1 MTQKPY
7 LFTDLDRTMI
17 FSKRFL
23 SDKIKLTPVEFKEG
37 RIISY
42 MTPQALALTKEY
54 HQHIIPV
61 TTRSLNE
68 FRRVEPYQLCPWAIV
83 GNGSLILHNNQPV
96 QEWTELLSAQL
107 KPSRHD
113 YEVLIHWLNTQCT
126 HLLEREATP
135 REKFIF
141 AKVQE
146 SFKAEIKNRLQ
157 EKLKEYPDWQFV
169 LQSKK
174 LYLMP
179 TVVSK
184 EKAIEYILEQL
195 PDAHPIYFAGDGSL
209 DINMINLSQTIPN
222 AHSFTPE
229 NTDAHKAAQT
239 PHLAVVS
246 NQPDGA
252 EEILQHVFLGDKN
265 HAI

>member
-1 MTQKPY
+1 MTTQPY

-23 SDKIKLTPVEFKEG
+23 SDKIELLPIEFKEG

-42 MTPQALALTKEY
+42 MTPQALALTKLNS
-54 HQHIIPV
+54 QHIIPV
-61 TTRSLNE
+61 TTRSLDE
-68 FRRVEPYQLCPWAIV
+68 FKRVEPFQLCPWAIV
-83 GNGSLILHNNQPV
+83 GNGSIILHNDQPV
-96 QEWTELLSAQL
+96 QEWKDILSAQL
-107 KPSRHD
+107 TPYTHD
-113 YEVLIHWLNTQCT
+113 YCVLRHWLNTHYK

-135 REKFIF
+135 REEFIF

-146 SFKAEIKNRLQ
+146 PFKAEIKDLLQ
-157 EKLKEYPDWQFV
+157 EKLKEHPDWHFIIQG
-169 LQSKK
+169 KK

-179 TVVSK
+179 KVVSK
-184 EKAIEYILEQL
+184 ENAIHYILQQL
-195 PDAHPIYFAGDGSL
+195 LEPKQLYFAGDGSL

-229 NTDAHKAAQT
+229 NTDAHQAAQT
-239 PHLAVVS
+239 PHLTVVS

-252 EEILQHVFLGDKN
+252 EEILQHVFSRGST

>member
-1 MTQKPY
+1 MTTQPY

-42 MTPQALALTKEY
+42 MTPQALTLTKEH

-61 TTRSLNE
+61 TTRSLEE
-68 FRRVEPYQLCPWAIV
+68 FRRVEPYQNCPWAIV
-83 GNGSLILHNNQPV
+83 GNGSIVLHNNKSL
-96 QEWTELLSAQL
+96 QEWTDILSTRL
-107 KPSRHD
+107 TPYRHD
-113 YEVLIHWLNTQCT
+113 YTTLIHWLNTQCP

-169 LQSKK
+169 IQGKK

-179 TVVSK
+179 KVVSK
-184 EKAIEYILEQL
+184 EKAIEYVLQQR
-195 PDAHPIYFAGDGSL
+195 PDANPIYFAGDGSL
-209 DINMINLSQTIPN
+209 DINMINLSQTIAN

-239 PHLAVVS
+239 PHLTVVS

-252 EEILQHVFLGDKN
+252 EEILQHVFSRGST